1 MQLREAYTKES
12 SVNKKLSKTKLCK
25 MVQLGGSLD
34 RLLNSLIKFS
44 LTLMKNILTPS
55 LKSVLIQLGLTADG

>member
-1 MQLREAYTKES
+1 
-12 SVNKKLSKTKLCK
+12 